1 MLTSACGDKS
11 HSNQS
16 AFTPHRSSSSI
27 KVRTHRKNRRSAKHS
42 IHSRGKEREQK
53 MNKNKA
59 AVNKIQNNLNH
70 IPVGK
75 PAAPAVGETPPIV
88 RDAFGMPINFIDL
101 SNQVASQ
108 EDRKPAAPAVG
119 ASPSIVRDA
128 FGMPFNFNGTSN
140 QVASQEDRK
149 PTAPAVGASPP
160 IAFDAFGMPFNF
172 NGISNQVASQ
182 EDKAPPAPPSIARD
196 AFGMPVVSQTY
207 GFNGL
212 SIQVVAQ
219 GNSKKSAARSSV
231 SPFRVDNTSSLSQPA
246 LIGKNGQTDTQYPIS
261 NSFCGVYSNTSI
273 SENSVSK
280 TKIAP
285 VRKVRTASNYAE
297 VMRMRN
303 EQRNELCKA
312 DEELAKQLQEEDTRS
327 YYTDRAKEYEMMA
340 SSTHTGKAILLV
352 EKINNLLHILRQN
365 DPSNYNMVQPVAHN
379 DLVALAE
386 RTFEKQQY
394 FIDKNISSYVDIGF
408 HYTRPANMQAIQSN
422 GLMTKGD
429 RRSQN
434 IQSANMHGSTF
445 GDGVYTCNNPIA
457 SRNYG
462 SVGLLVARLKGNTVR
477 IRQSLKS
484 DHILP
489 AETNTI
495 IGDKIHNTSC
505 YGDWPS
511 TDHFHEYV
519 LRSSSQCIPLIKY
532 ETGILESPDGEKC
545 VLHVQSSLQ
554 GLLDELF
561 NEKSQPAPMG
571 PIISRNINSPSGSR
585 GMVFNPPNPGIFA
598 APVISG
604 PPLPSSGFIAP
615 SGGMVFNPPNPGI
628 FATIEYKA
636 PYNIITGIPSNTLIA
651 PLTPN
656 LDGTCVICQDDLSSS
671 NCVAINTC
679 YHKFHRSCIE
689 RAFKTKPQ
697 CPICRKL
704 VGKPQGKSP
713 SGTMAISQSTKSC
726 SGCESIPSLMIK
738 YHIKKSIQKSY
749 HDNPGQYQHGK
760 YATAY
765 LPYNADGENLLKRL
779 KFAFRHG
786 LTFTVGTSMTTG
798 RTNQCTWSSIHHKSS
813 PTGGVTS
820 HGFPDPGYFV
830 NCNEELDSVNVPPA
844 HSLNDDGTAK

>member
-1 MLTSACGDKS
+1 
-11 HSNQS
+11 
-16 AFTPHRSSSSI
+16 
-27 KVRTHRKNRRSAKHS
+27 
-42 IHSRGKEREQK
+42 

-88 RDAFGMPINFIDL
+88 RDAFGMPINFDGR

-108 EDRKPAAPAVG
+108 EDRKPAALAVG
-119 ASPSIVRDA
+119 VSPPIVRDA
-128 FGMPFNFNGTSN
+128 FGMPFNFDGRFN

-149 PTAPAVGASPP
+149 PAALPS
-160 IAFDAFGMPFNF
+160 
-172 NGISNQVASQ
+172 VAH
-182 EDKAPPAPPSIARD
+182 D

-212 SIQVVAQ
+212 SIPVVGQ

-231 SPFRVDNTSSLSQPA
+231 SPFRVENTSSVSQPA
-246 LIGKNGQTDTQYPIS
+246 LNGKNGQTDKQYPIS
-261 NSFCGVYSNTSI
+261 NSFCGVYSNKSI
-273 SENSVSK
+273 FENSVSK

-285 VRKVRTASNYAE
+285 VRKVRTASSYAE
-297 VMRMRN
+297 VTRMRN

-312 DEELAKQLQEEDTRS
+312 DEELAKQLQEEDALS
-327 YYTDRAKEYEMMA
+327 YYTKRAKEYEMMA

-365 DPSNYNMVQPVAHN
+365 DPSNYNMIQPVADN

-408 HYTRPANMQAIQSN
+408 HYTRTANMQAIQSN

-532 ETGILESPDGEKC
+532 ETNILESPDGEKC

-604 PPLPSSGFIAP
+604 PPLPSSGFPAP
-615 SGGMVFNPPNPGI
+615 SGGMVFNPPNPGIFAAPVISGPPLPSSGFPAPSGGMGFKPPNHGI

-656 LDGTCVICQDDLSSS
+656 LDGKCVICQDDLSSS

-679 YHKFHRSCIE
+679 HHKFHRSCIE

-726 SGCESIPSLMIK
+726 SGCESTPSLMIK

-749 HDNPGQYQHGK
+749 HDSPGQYQHGK

-765 LPYNADGENLLKRL
+765 LPYNADGESLLKRL

>member
-128 FGMPFNFNGTSN
+128 FGMPFNFYGTSNQVASQEDRKPAAPPSIVRDAFSMPFNFNGTSN

-149 PTAPAVGASPP
+149 PTAPAVGVSPP

-182 EDKAPPAPPSIARD
+182 EDGKPAAPPSIARD

-246 LIGKNGQTDTQYPIS
+246 LIGKNRQTDTQYPIS
-261 NSFCGVYSNTSI
+261 DSFCGVYSNKSI
-273 SENSVSK
+273 FENSVSK

-598 APVISG
+598 
-604 PPLPSSGFIAP
+604 
-615 SGGMVFNPPNPGI
+615 
-628 FATIEYKA
+628 TIEYKA

-656 LDGTCVICQDDLSSS
+656 LDGTCVICQDELSSS

-813 PTGGVTS
+813 PTRGVTS